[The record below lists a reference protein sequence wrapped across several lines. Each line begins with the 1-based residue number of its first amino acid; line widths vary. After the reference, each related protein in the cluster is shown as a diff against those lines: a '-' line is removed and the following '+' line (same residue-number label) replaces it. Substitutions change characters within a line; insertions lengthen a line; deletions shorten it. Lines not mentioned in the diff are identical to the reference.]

1 MHEESLEE
9 ALHPEPDLSVS
20 LFSRAVKKNGMRP
33 ALPLVPTAVY
43 PVVLRMIHAGMTDHE
58 IAPLLGYTLQAWTI
72 RKRNLQEAFPEDF
85 PDQSDMILQY
95 FEIARWTSE

>member
-1 MHEESLEE
+1 MTEESLEE
-9 ALHPEPDLSVS
+9 ALHPEPDRSVS
-20 LFSRAVKKNGMRP
+20 VYARALQKNGVRP

-43 PVVLRMIHAGMTDHE
+43 PVALRMIQAGMTDQE
-58 IAPLLGYTLQAWTI
+58 IAPLLGYTLRAWVL